1 MDKPILCH
9 VNLAK
14 GYRGGERQTE
24 LSIHESLKS
33 NKFNVV
39 AVLRSKGQLANKL
52 KNTPGINIIEVSSA
66 LGGHFSTPKNTKV
79 IAHAHDG
86 KSVYWAF
93 LQSIIRKSPY
103 LITRRVDHELNNR
116 WLTKKAYQKANFVIA
131 ISSPIANYLQ
141 SHLKRDIP
149 IIPDASD
156 FESLLETEQ
165 TPTKKIKS
173 FFMAGALVDS
183 HKGQSTAI
191 EAIRL
196 TTNGESLDIYG
207 DGPDKDEL
215 NEFILN
221 LKLEKRVKI
230 HPWNDDLQT
239 LCRHHDAFIM
249 ASRHEGLGSV
259 VIDIMRTGTP
269 VISSNAG
276 GLVDLVKDNE
286 TGLVFEKNSP
296 ISLFKKIIELQTNS
310 HINEITNNALDFSK
324 TLSPSYM
331 QSEYEKIYSQLI

>member
-1 MDKPILCH
+1 MDKPLLCH

-24 LSIHESLKS
+24 LSIFESLKS
-33 NKFNVV
+33 NQFKVAAVV
-39 AVLRSKGQLANKL
+39 RSKGQLANKL
-52 KNTPGINIIEVSSA
+52 KNTPGLTIIEVSSV
-66 LGGHFSTPKNTKV
+66 LGGHFSIPQKTKV
-79 IAHAHDG
+79 ISHAHDG
-86 KSVYWAF
+86 KLVYWAF

-103 LITRRVDHELNNR
+103 LITRRVVHELKNR
-116 WLTKKAYQKANFVIA
+116 WLTKKAYLNASFVVA

-141 SHLKRDIP
+141 SHLKKDIS

-156 FESLLETEQ
+156 FESVLEANQ
-165 TPTKKIKS
+165 TPIKKITS

-183 HKGQSTAI
+183 DKGQSIAI
-191 EAIRL
+191 EAMKL

-207 DGPDKDEL
+207 DGPDKDKL
-215 NEFILN
+215 NELILN
-221 LKLEKRVKI
+221 LQLEKNVTI

-259 VIDIMRTGTP
+259 VIDIMRTRTP

-276 GLVDLVKDNE
+276 GLVDLVKNNE
-286 TGLVFEKNSP
+286 TGLVFEKNNP
-296 ISLFKKIIELQTNS
+296 TSLFEKITELQTETL
-310 HINEITNNALDFSK
+310 INEITNNALNFSK
-324 TLSPSYM
+324 TLSPMYM
-331 QSEYEKIYSQLI
+331 HSEYEKLYSQLI